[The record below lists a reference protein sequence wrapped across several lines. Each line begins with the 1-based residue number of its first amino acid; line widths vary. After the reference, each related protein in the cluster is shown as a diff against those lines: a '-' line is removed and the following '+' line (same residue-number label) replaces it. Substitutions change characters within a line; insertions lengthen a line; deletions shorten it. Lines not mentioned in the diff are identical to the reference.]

1 MIILRLAL
9 QSLRNRRIT
18 ALLTVLSITLSV
30 VMLLG
35 VEKIR
40 AGTKASFLNT
50 IAGTDLIVGARA
62 GDVQLLLYSIFRIG
76 DATANITWATVEDI
90 RKRPE
95 VKWVVPIALGD
106 SHRGFRVMGTSTSY
120 FDHYRYRR
128 NQALEFSSGDRFD
141 DLFEAV
147 IGHKVAQQ
155 LGYEVGS
162 EIVVAHGSGRVS
174 FGADH
179 GDKPFRVSGILK
191 PTGTPVD
198 KTVHL
203 KMQAIEAIHVGWE
216 NGSAPRGD
224 DILSAERVRQL
235 DLNPKSATALYVGLK
250 SRMMT
255 FSLQRW
261 VNNYKPEA
269 ISAIL
274 PGVAFGQL
282 WNILGNVEL
291 ALLAISAMVVFTAFL
306 GMVISVLGSLNERRR
321 EMAILRSVGAG
332 PAQVFGLLLSEA
344 AILVLSGICIGVLA
358 NFAIVYLGRSVIEGW
373 TGLSLNLEL
382 ITMAEARLMA
392 GIFVGGVI
400 ASIVPAIRA
409 YKLSL
414 SDGLTIRT

>member
-1 MIILRLAL
+1 MIIPRLAL
-9 QSLRNRRIT
+9 KSLSNRRMT
-18 ALLTVLSITLSV
+18 ALLTVFSIALSV
-30 VMLLG
+30 IMLLG

-62 GDVQLLLYSIFRIG
+62 GDVQLLLYSVFRIG
-76 DATANITWATVEDI
+76 DATANITWETVGDI
-90 RKRPE
+90 KARPE
-95 VKWVVPIALGD
+95 VEWVVPIALGD
-106 SHRGFRVMGTSTSY
+106 SHRGFRVMGTSPEY

-128 NQALEFSSGDRFD
+128 NQSLVFASGERFD

-147 IGHKVAQQ
+147 IGHKVAQK
-155 LGYEVGS
+155 LGYEIGS
-162 EIVVAHGSGRVS
+162 KVVVAHGSGRVS

-179 GDKPFRVSGILK
+179 GDKPFVVSGILA

-198 KTVHL
+198 QTVHL

-224 DILSAERVRQL
+224 SIKSAEAVRKLNL
-235 DLNPKSATALYVGLK
+235 DPKSATALYVGLK

-282 WNILGNVEL
+282 WNILGNIEL
-291 ALLAISAMVVFTAFL
+291 ALLSISAMVVFSAFL

-332 PAQVFGLLLSEA
+332 PVQVLGLLLSEA

-358 NFAIVYLGRSVIEGW
+358 NFAILYFGREVIESW
-373 TGLSLNLEL
+373 TGLSLNLEVV
-382 ITMAEARLMA
+382 TVAEAKLMT
-392 GIFVGGVI
+392 GIFIGGMV

>member
-9 QSLRNRRIT
+9 HSLRNRRIT
-18 ALLTVLSITLSV
+18 ALLTIFSITLSV
-30 VMLLG
+30 IMLLG

-40 AGTKASFLNT
+40 TGTKASFLNT

-62 GDVQLLLYSIFRIG
+62 GDVQLLLYSVFRIG
-76 DATANITWATVEDI
+76 AATANITWKTVEDI
-90 RKRPE
+90 KVRPE

-106 SHRGFRVMGTSTSY
+106 SHHGFRVMGTSSDY
-120 FDHYRYRR
+120 FDHYRFRR
-128 NQALEFSSGDRFD
+128 NQSLEFSSGKRFD

-147 IGHKVAQQ
+147 VGHKVAQQ
-155 LGYEVGS
+155 LGYKVGS

-174 FGADH
+174 FGANHD
-179 GDKPFRVSGILK
+179 DKPFNVSGILK

-198 KTVHL
+198 QTVHL
-203 KMQAIEAIHVGWE
+203 KMEAIAAIHVGWE

-224 DILSAERVRQL
+224 DIKSAKLVRQL
-235 DLNPKSATALYVGLK
+235 DLNPQSATALYVGLK

-255 FSLQRW
+255 FSFQRW
-261 VNNYKPEA
+261 VNTYQPEA

-282 WNILGNVEL
+282 WNILGNVEV

-332 PAQVFGLLLSEA
+332 PTQVFGLLLSEA
-344 AILVLSGICIGVLA
+344 AILVLAGICNGVLA
-358 NFAIVYLGRSVIEGW
+358 NFAILYFGRAVIENF

-382 ITMAEARLMA
+382 ITISEAKLMA
-392 GIFVGGVI
+392 GIFVGGMV
-400 ASIVPAIRA
+400 AAIVPAIRA

>member
-1 MIILRLAL
+1 MIIPRLAF
-9 QSLRNRRIT
+9 QSLRNRWIT

-40 AGTKASFLNT
+40 IGTKTSFLNT

-62 GDVQLLLYSIFRIG
+62 GDVQLLLYSVFRIG
-76 DATANITWATVEDI
+76 NATANITWQTVEDI
-90 RKRPE
+90 KSRPE

-106 SHRGFRVMGTSTSY
+106 SHRGFRVMGTSPEY

-128 NQALEFSSGDRFD
+128 NRPLEFSSGQRFG

-147 IGHKVAQQ
+147 VGHTVARE

-162 EIVVAHGSGRVS
+162 KIVVAHGSGKVS

-198 KTVHL
+198 RTVHL

-216 NGSAPRGD
+216 SGSAPRGD
-224 DILSAERVRQL
+224 NIRSAEQVRQI
-235 DLNPKSATALYVGLK
+235 DLQPKSATALYVGLK

-261 VNNYKPEA
+261 VNTYKEEA

-274 PGVAFGQL
+274 PGVAFAQL
-282 WNILGNVEL
+282 WQILGNVEI

-344 AILVLSGICIGVLA
+344 ATLVIAGICIGVFL
-358 NFAIVYLGRSVIEGW
+358 NFVILYLGRAIIDER
-373 TGLSLNLEL
+373 TGLSLELTL
-382 ITMAEARLMA
+382 ITLSEAKLML
-392 GIFVGGVI
+392 GIFIGGMI

-414 SDGLTIRT
+414 SDGLMIRT